1 MGELHTG
8 VELPLP
14 PDTSVERSRHGMTVR
29 PLAELVDPGWAAVL
43 HPVAGTIAEL
53 GVYLRAETA
62 AGRGYLPAGDA
73 VLRAFTLPLAEVR
86 VLIVGQDPYPTPGH
100 AIGLAFAV
108 ERAVRPIP
116 RSLQNIYRELRDDLG
131 IEPPPHGDL
140 AAWSQ
145 QGVMLL
151 NRVLTVQPGNSG
163 AHRRKGW
170 EAVTATAIHALA
182 ERGGPLVAILWGR
195 DAISLQSMLA
205 PVPVITSAHPSPL
218 SASGGFLGSKPFSR
232 ANASLLAQ
240 GGAPIDWTIP
250 A

>member
-1 MGELHTG
+1 
-8 VELPLP
+8 
-14 PDTSVERSRHGMTVR
+14 MTVR
-29 PLAELVDPGWAAVL
+29 PLAELIDPGWAAAL
-43 HPVAGTIAEL
+43 QPVAGTLAEL
-53 GVYLRAETA
+53 GGFLRAETA

-100 AIGLAFAV
+100 AIGLAFGV
-108 ERAVRPIP
+108 DRAVRPVP

-140 AAWSQ
+140 GAWSQ

-163 AHRRKGW
+163 AHRRRGW

-195 DAISLQSMLA
+195 DAISLRSMLA

-218 SASGGFLGSKPFSR
+218 SASGGFYGSKPFSR